1 MLAVASAHQRYSA
14 HHGSGMAPLGRN
26 HWECHGKDVGGKP
39 CGYWVPFG
47 TSVCHACGHAPP
59 FHVTQSKADARK
71 QNAAAS
77 KGAGKGVAA
86 GSGRIGGKG
95 SGNAGGS
102 REGSGGAKKLQD
114 AQAELKK
121 LKAELATAKA
131 TAAGAK
137 AADAPEAADAS
148 DPNTG
153 EQKRVA
159 DELAAAREVL
169 IRLESTPPAMEQF
182 LQKPLA
188 TLVTAQKVLVQGLE
202 AKKRGLRP
210 VVDQVKQ
217 SRARL
222 TNLQARSARETTAVK
237 ETQTAIESLQA
248 NLAEQVAKA
257 TATTAEIDK
266 AKEEI
271 TLLSA
276 AAAAEGRGSRCAR
289 AQGAAQSC
297 AGAARCRRGTG
308 VGRAHVPGAVEAGGG
323 RGTGRRGSSGCFCV
337 RRARACA

>member
-1 MLAVASAHQRYSA
+1 
-14 HHGSGMAPLGRN
+14 MAPLGRN

-71 QNAAAS
+71 PNAAAS
-77 KGAGKGVAA
+77 KGAGKAVAA
-86 GSGRIGGKG
+86 GSGRTGSKG
-95 SGNAGGS
+95 SANAGGS

-131 TAAGAK
+131 TAAGVK
-137 AADAPEAADAS
+137 TADAPEAADAS
-148 DPNTG
+148 DPKTG

-169 IRLESTPPAMEQF
+169 VRLESTPPAMEQF

-222 TNLQARSARETTAVK
+222 TNLQARSARET
-237 ETQTAIESLQA
+237 
-248 NLAEQVAKA
+248 N
-257 TATTAEIDK
+257 
-266 AKEEI
+266 
-271 TLLSA
+271 
-276 AAAAEGRGSRCAR
+276 G
-289 AQGAAQSC
+289 QGDPDC
-297 AGAARCRRGTG
+297 
-308 VGRAHVPGAVEAGGG
+308 H
-323 RGTGRRGSSGCFCV
+323 
-337 RRARACA
+337 